1 MTTTTLACHRCGA
14 AHAPG
19 TRFCSSC
26 GTDVSGAR
34 PAAGADAATAVLEKD
49 EILPILMEATLGDY
63 DIYGMLG
70 KGGMATVYLA
80 LDLALNRKV
89 AIKVMHPQMLMGDD
103 AIARFRREAQTA
115 ANLQHPNVI
124 PIYAVKQTPK
134 IVFFVMKYIEGRP
147 LDSIIKD
154 VGPLPVEMATGIL
167 SQVCSALH
175 YAHKRGIVHR
185 DIKPANIM
193 IDEDG
198 NAIVTDFGIAKVS
211 EAKGLTMTG
220 ATVGTPAYMSPE
232 QYEGKNIAGGAD
244 QYSLGVVAYEMLT
257 GHTPFGGDS
266 IMTIMKGHLME
277 APPPIATERGDL
289 PPQLAATVMRMLEK
303 RIDDRF
309 ADLAAVS
316 AALDA
321 KVLPDH
327 HPART
332 QLIELAKTGAMLRPR
347 MSVPLSPIPPGKR
360 PASSAPTVEAAIA
373 TEPAAKPASAPA
385 PAPRS
390 APRSALRS
398 APAKA
403 SGGVGVIAAAALALA
418 AVGGGAWYF
427 TSGRPPVV
435 AETVQAPAGAPVA
448 PVAQAPQA
456 PQAPAES
463 AAAPA
468 PPVEVPVETP
478 PPPAPAAGPV
488 PTPDKATSRRAAEE
502 RRAKL
507 AAAELEQKRIADER
521 RRAEEDAA
529 RLRQAQAE
537 KDRLAQFAR
546 AKGTPSAVDRVRAA
560 AGATAPAVT
569 PNNADPAPEPKADS
583 PRSDGGAA
591 GTMGTLK
598 IASSV
603 DDAALEID
611 GVGKGTVGMAPRNV
625 PVKAGTI
632 NWVVRKAGCVAAE
645 GTVKIEAGQ
654 TTVVGRNKASPVCP

>member
-14 AHAPG
+14 AHATG

-49 EILPILMEATLGDY
+49 EILPILMEAPRGDY

-70 KGGMATVYLA
+70 TGGMATVYLA

-103 AIARFRREAQTA
+103 AIARFRREEQTA

-175 YAHKRGIVHR
+175 YAHNRGIVHR

-244 QYSLGVVAYEMLT
+244 QYSIGVVAYEMLT

-360 PASSAPTVEAAIA
+360 PPSSAPTVAAAIA
-373 TEPAAKPASAPA
+373 TEPAAKPAA
-385 PAPRS
+385 
-390 APRSALRS
+390 
-398 APAKA
+398 
-403 SGGVGVIAAAALALA
+403 
-418 AVGGGAWYF
+418 
-427 TSGRPPVV
+427 
-435 AETVQAPAGAPVA
+435 
-448 PVAQAPQA
+448 
-456 PQAPAES
+456 
-463 AAAPA
+463 
-468 PPVEVPVETP
+468 
-478 PPPAPAAGPV
+478 
-488 PTPDKATSRRAAEE
+488 
-502 RRAKL
+502 
-507 AAAELEQKRIADER
+507 
-521 RRAEEDAA
+521 
-529 RLRQAQAE
+529 
-537 KDRLAQFAR
+537 
-546 AKGTPSAVDRVRAA
+546 
-560 AGATAPAVT
+560 
-569 PNNADPAPEPKADS
+569 
-583 PRSDGGAA
+583 
-591 GTMGTLK
+591 
-598 IASSV
+598 
-603 DDAALEID
+603 
-611 GVGKGTVGMAPRNV
+611 
-625 PVKAGTI
+625 
-632 NWVVRKAGCVAAE
+632 
-645 GTVKIEAGQ
+645 
-654 TTVVGRNKASPVCP
+654 